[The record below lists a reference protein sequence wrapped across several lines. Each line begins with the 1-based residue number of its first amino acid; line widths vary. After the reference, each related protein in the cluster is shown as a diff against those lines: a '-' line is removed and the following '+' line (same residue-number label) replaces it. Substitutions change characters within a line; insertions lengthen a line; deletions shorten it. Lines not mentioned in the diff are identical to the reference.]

1 VPGQNGDVELDRAG
15 YLDAV
20 AACPGHRTLRRLGN
34 KWASLILKELGK
46 GPHRHGELSR
56 SIAGASK
63 KMLTQT
69 LRELERDGLITR
81 TASRGIPLEVNYQ
94 LTALG
99 AGLLNV
105 IEGVADW
112 AERHVEEID
121 NARATF
127 DLANRRVNAP
137 Q

>member
-1 VPGQNGDVELDRAG
+1 MPGQNGDVELDRAG

-20 AACPGHRTLRRLGN
+20 AACPGHQILRRLGN
-34 KWASLILKELGK
+34 KWVSLILKELGN
-46 GPHRHGELSR
+46 GPRRHGELSR
-56 SIAGASK
+56 SIAGSSK

-69 LRELERDGLITR
+69 LREPERDGLIMR
-81 TASRGIPLEVNYQ
+81 IASRGIPLEVNYQ

-105 IEGVADW
+105 IEGVAGW
-112 AERHVEEID
+112 ADRHIEEID
-121 NARATF
+121 ISRAAF
-127 DLANRRVNAP
+127 DLANRRVNSP